1 MIDFTVETPIE
12 RPAHEVFAYVTDPGK
27 LATWQ
32 TNTVS
37 SIPEQPGPI
46 GLGTR
51 LREVHRGPGGKEFP
65 SLVEVVEFD
74 PGRRFSLR
82 VIEGTPVHADMTF
95 EPTPTGGTVLRFRAH
110 GRLTGPTRLAE
121 PFLGR
126 MLRKQFTQQCA
137 ALKHVLED
145 DADGPGVERASA

>member
-1 MIDFTVETPIE
+1 MIDFTIETAID
-12 RPAHEVFAYVTDPGK
+12 RPGDEVFAYVTDPGK

-37 SIPEQPGPI
+37 STPEEPGPI
-46 GLGTR
+46 RLRTR

-65 SLVEVVEFD
+65 SLVEVSEYE
-74 PGRRFSLR
+74 PGRRFALR

-95 EPTPTGGTVLRFRAH
+95 EPTETGGTCLRFRAH
-110 GRLTGPTRLAE
+110 GRLSGAMRLAE

-137 ALKHVLED
+137 TLKRVLED
-145 DADGPGVERASA
+145 DKDGPGLAASA

>member
-12 RPAHEVFAYVTDPGK
+12 RPADEVFAYVTDPGK

-37 SIPEQPGPI
+37 STLVEPGPMRV
-46 GLGTR
+46 GTR

-65 SLVEVVEFD
+65 SLVEVSQYE
-74 PGRRFSLR
+74 PGRQFALR

-95 EPTPTGGTVLRFRAH
+95 EPTGSGGTRMRFRAH
-110 GRLTGPTRLAE
+110 GTLTGPMRLAE
-121 PFLGR
+121 PLLGR
-126 MLRKQFTQQCA
+126 MLRKQFTQQCTT
-137 ALKHVLED
+137 LKHLLEG
-145 DADGPGVERASA
+145 A